1 MNECHERFNQEL
13 ENTGGS
19 PGGSVAKTPPANAGD
34 TRDGGL
40 IPGLGRSPEEEMATH
55 SGILA
60 RKRSW
65 IEEPGG
71 L

>member
-1 MNECHERFNQEL
+1 MYNSHFEINHYL
-13 ENTGGS
+13 S
-19 PGGSVAKTPPANAGD
+19 AALIPGGTMVKNLPANAGD
-34 TRDGGL
+34 TRDEGL

-60 RKRSW
+60 WKRSW